1 MTVHSTLGKEF
12 CLPKLVHQN
21 LLKLLNLGSFHK
33 HSIKQPLRQHF
44 TQKSRISRHDCTLT
58 FQTLF
63 PVLSF
68 VAVAA
73 VPSTFSTRLPELGGE
88 S

>member
-1 MTVHSTLGKEF
+1 M
-12 CLPKLVHQN
+12 HQN
-21 LLKLLNLGSFHK
+21 WQKLLNLGSFHK
-33 HSIKQPLRQHF
+33 HSIKQPFLRQDF
-44 TQKSRISRHDCTLT
+44 TNKSRPWRHDCTLT

-68 VAVAA
+68 VAVAV
-73 VPSTFSTRLPELGGE
+73 VPSTFSKRPPELGGE